1 MITTEKDII
10 ARCQQGDTAAFRYVV
25 ERYQT
30 MLFTLGLKMLGD
42 EEEAKD
48 IVQDTFLKAWEHI
61 GQYDPDYALSTWL
74 YTIASRLC
82 MTRMKRMRRLAPL
95 PEDEHVLR
103 RYMNEMD
110 GQRQLENSELA
121 AIVRVLAEGLGAK
134 QRVVFTLSHLE
145 GLDNREIEERT
156 GLNARQVKSNLYAAR
171 QIIRERLKRMGY
183 E

>member
-1 MITTEKDII
+1 MISTEKDII
-10 ARCQQGDTAAFRYVV
+10 AQCQQGDTAAFRHVV

-61 GQYDPDYALSTWL
+61 GQYDTRYSLSTWL

-82 MTRMKRMRRLAPL
+82 MSRMKRMQRLVSL
-95 PEDEHVLR
+95 PGDEQVLR
-103 RYMNEMD
+103 RYMNQMD

-134 QRVVFTLSHLE
+134 QRAVFTLCHLE
-145 GLDNREIEERT
+145 GLDNQEIEERT

-171 QIIRERLKRMGY
+171 QTVKQRLKQLGY

>member
-1 MITTEKDII
+1 MIPTEKEII
-10 ARCQQGDTAAFRYVV
+10 ARCQQGDTTAFRYVV
-25 ERYQT
+25 QQYQT
-30 MLFTLGLKMLGD
+30 MLLTLGLKMLGD

-48 IVQDTFLKAWEHI
+48 VVQDTFLKAWEHI
-61 GQYDPDYALSTWL
+61 GRYDSRYAISTWL
-74 YTIASRLC
+74 YTIALRLC
-82 MTRMKRMRRLAPL
+82 MSRMKRMRRIAPL
-95 PEDEHVLR
+95 PDDEQVLR
-103 RYMNEMD
+103 RYMNQMD

-134 QRVVFTLSHLE
+134 QRTVFTLSHLE

>member
-1 MITTEKDII
+1 MIPTEKDII
-10 ARCQQGDTAAFRYVV
+10 ARCQQGDTTAFRYVV
-25 ERYQT
+25 EQYQT
-30 MLFTLGLKMLGD
+30 MLLTLGLKMLGD

-48 IVQDTFLKAWEHI
+48 IVQDTFLRAWEHI
-61 GQYDPDYALSTWL
+61 GQYDSRYAFSTWL
-74 YTIASRLC
+74 YTIASRMC
-82 MTRMKRMRRLAPL
+82 MTRMKRMRRIAPL
-95 PEDEHVLR
+95 PEDEQVLR

-145 GLDNREIEERT
+145 GLDNQEIEERT

-171 QIIRERLKRMGY
+171 QIVKQRLKQLGY